1 MNFWAFNNMIN
12 IIFYKFKY
20 INTKSFFNTKSLDFV
35 TDPFL
40 NKNICGFL
48 LFLQDLFTISLVL
61 ESPEI

>member
-1 MNFWAFNNMIN
+1 MNFWAFKNMIN
-12 IIFYKFKY
+12 IILYKFKY
-20 INTKSFFNTKSLDFV
+20 INTKSLDFV

-48 LFLQDLFTISLVL
+48 LFIQDLFTISLVL

>member
-1 MNFWAFNNMIN
+1 MIN

-20 INTKSFFNTKSLDFV
+20 INTKSLDFV

-48 LFLQDLFTISLVL
+48 LFIQDLFTISLVL

>member
-1 MNFWAFNNMIN
+1 MIN

-20 INTKSFFNTKSLDFV
+20 INTKSLDFV
-35 TDPFL
+35 TDLFL

-48 LFLQDLFTISLVL
+48 LFIQDLFTISLVL

>member
-1 MNFWAFNNMIN
+1 MNFWAFKNMIN

-20 INTKSFFNTKSLDFV
+20 INTKSLDFV
-35 TDPFL
+35 TDLFL

-48 LFLQDLFTISLVL
+48 LFIQDLFTISLVL